1 MNNFRNKTFEYILVF
16 LTIIVLFTAVA
27 SYFYYKSDNAVGPN
41 LITAFVGV
49 VMSALV
55 TLVLLNGQT
64 KDEEKKERNIMVF
77 EKKLRIYQDF
87 LHCLYEVIKDG
98 DVTEEEAIR
107 LQFQT
112 SFITMH
118 TESEHIKAVAKQ
130 VQMIVS
136 NLKNK
141 EGNPEKAKNDAES
154 NADNNENLMQC
165 LFSIVEEF
173 KKELYDIKLT
183 DEDRA
188 NNAEAI
194 KAFSSI
200 MDAVEVK
207 EDSSN
212 SDVFSSQEA
221 SSLSQKLKEF
231 VEKLHQRLESKLTN
245 WEFNHGELEKGVFV
259 NIAYKGHEED
269 VRVMLGY
276 EESKESNGDHYFQVH
291 LEHDNSH
298 EVYKHMKW
306 RFGGRQNKWSWW
318 RYLDQEFRSLA
329 NVDDIEKRDWDKS
342 LTYCETKLSELLSY
356 VETFMQVRN
365 EIYSNVPK
373 DKANVWLYYNDC
385 VAFDYEKTFQDKD
398 KLFFDVF
405 LVGDSYSIQIGMRD
419 NEVPKLLQHL
429 QQIGFNKEEQDLK
442 EKRYLAYENMTA
454 EEAVA
459 KVKEMNSKLQ
469 KLS

>member
-1 MNNFRNKTFEYILVF
+1 MEEIYDETISDSEIDDILGIENDPV
-16 LTIIVLFTAVA
+16 
-27 SYFYYKSDNAVGPN
+27 
-41 LITAFVGV
+41 
-49 VMSALV
+49 
-55 TLVLLNGQT
+55 
-64 KDEEKKERNIMVF
+64 E
-77 EKKLRIYQDF
+77 
-87 LHCLYEVIKDG
+87 G

-118 TESEHIKAVAKQ
+118 TESEHIKVIAQQ
-130 VQMIVS
+130 VQNIIS
-136 NLKNK
+136 DLKSK
-141 EGNPEKAKNDAES
+141 EGNPDKAKNDAEN
-154 NADNNENLMQC
+154 NANNNKLLMQC
-165 LFSIVEEF
+165 LFRIVEEF
-173 KKELYDIKLT
+173 KNELYDSNST
-183 DEDRA
+183 EDD
-188 NNAEAI
+188 NKNIEEAI

-207 EDSSN
+207 EDSSD
-212 SDVFSSQEA
+212 SEVFSSQET
-221 SSLSQKLKEF
+221 SNLSQKLKEF
-231 VEKLHQRLESKLTN
+231 VENLHQRLESKLTN
-245 WEFNHGELEKGVFV
+245 WNFSYGELEKGIYV
-259 NIAYKGHEED
+259 NIAYKGYEED
-269 VRVMLGY
+269 VRVMLSY
-276 EESKESNGDHYFQVH
+276 EENKESNGDHYFQVH
-291 LEHDNSH
+291 LEHDDSH

-318 RYLDQEFRSLA
+318 KYLDIEFRFLA
-329 NVDDIEKRDWDKS
+329 NVDDFEKRNWDKS

-405 LVGDSYSIQIGMRD
+405 LVEDSYSIQIGMRD

-429 QQIGFNKEEQDLK
+429 QQVGFNKEEQDLK
-442 EKRYLAYENMTA
+442 EKRYLAYENLTA